1 MSSPQDL
8 ILFDIDGT
16 LLRTEGAGRA
26 SLDAAFFRLC
36 GWNGAMDGIDL
47 AGATDGWI
55 LQQVRQ
61 RWGAFPEDRL
71 QALYLEELEQRITGR
86 ASALPG
92 VHRAVAALRKQAHV
106 GLLTGNW
113 REGARLKLSA
123 INLWWEG
130 PSAFGDDAVDRNHLV
145 PVARRRAM
153 ALGHAV
159 RRVVVIGDTPKDVEC
174 ARAGD
179 AIAVAVKTG
188 FATLES
194 LEQSQPDLLL
204 ADLDQGLDALLRLLG

>member
-1 MSSPQDL
+1 
-8 ILFDIDGT
+8 
-16 LLRTEGAGRA
+16 
-26 SLDAAFFRLC
+26 
-36 GWNGAMDGIDL
+36 
-47 AGATDGWI
+47 
-55 LQQVRQ
+55 
-61 RWGAFPEDRL
+61 
-71 QALYLEELEQRITGR
+71 
-86 ASALPG
+86 
-92 VHRAVAALRKQAHV
+92 V

-145 PVARRRAM
+145 PVARRRAVEQ
-153 ALGHAV
+153 GHPV

-174 ARAGD
+174 ARAGG

-188 FATLES
+188 FATVES

-204 ADLDQGLDALLRLLG
+204 SDLDQGLDALLALLG